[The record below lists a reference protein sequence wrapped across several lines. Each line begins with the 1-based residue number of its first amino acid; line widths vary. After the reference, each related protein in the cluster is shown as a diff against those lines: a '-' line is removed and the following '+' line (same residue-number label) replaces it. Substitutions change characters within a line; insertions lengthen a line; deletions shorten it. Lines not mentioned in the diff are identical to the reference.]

1 VPKTFDELDR
11 SELRRAFLRGVA
23 FIGLCWV
30 GIFIAYFLFPER
42 LLADSNPALRIGVA
56 LLILVVLGAWQV
68 RRITRGRVPQ
78 LRAIEALSTIIP
90 LFLVVFAAIYLATSV
105 ARPAAFS
112 QHLNHVRALYF
123 SVTVFS
129 TVGFGDITPTTDPM
143 RVAVSIQMLL
153 DLILIGSVV
162 RLLFR
167 RAETALETARSRAT
181 RQHGADSGASSQ
193 AGGPTGAAHR

>member
-1 VPKTFDELDR
+1 MPEAFTELDR
-11 SELRRAFLRGVA
+11 AEIRSAFLRGIR
-23 FIGLCWV
+23 FISLCWV
-30 GIFIAYFLFPER
+30 GIFVAYFLFPER
-42 LLADSNPALRIGVA
+42 LLADANPVLR
-56 LLILVVLGAWQV
+56 LLVVVVIIAGLTFWQV
-68 RRITRGRVPQ
+68 RRISRGRVPQ

-90 LFLVVFAAIYLATSV
+90 LFLVVFATIYLATSV
-105 ARPAAFS
+105 AHPDAFS

-143 RVAVSIQMLL
+143 RLTVAFQMLL

-167 RAETALETARSRAT
+167 RAEVALSTVAP
-181 RQHGADSGASSQ
+181 QGAGASAVTEGSAGAEDSGS
-193 AGGPTGAAHR
+193 PTH